1 MGCCAGS
8 DGWAPASQVNIKQLQ
23 GMQSSESVKISARQF
38 VHKLDEPIE
47 QHYRFIKQLGA
58 GSFGKV
64 YEAEHIA
71 TSQRRAVKEIIKSP
85 GSHEQQSQFLSEV
98 SILSTLDHPN
108 IVRVYELFETAEKYY
123 IAMELVVGGELFDFL
138 SQNRQLSEPVAARIM
153 AQVLGAVWY
162 CHQHKIVHRDLKPE
176 NLLLE
181 KMPNSHVDIAIKI
194 IDFGTS
200 CLMSPDNKLQ
210 QRIGTAYYIA
220 PEVLGMEYTEKCD
233 IWSCGVMLFVLL
245 CGYPPFN
252 GRTNMEVMS
261 KVRLGQFAFEGESW
275 APISD
280 EAKSL
285 IRRMLTKN
293 YENRPTAEDCLKD
306 PWLKKHQTAVSLSS
320 VAVMKSLNNLRTF
333 YIDNKLRRT
342 VIAFIAARLL
352 SSEATSELAAA
363 FKALDVNHD
372 GRLSREEMLTGY
384 ASIMPEEEA
393 REVVEQVL
401 LAADMDGSG
410 FIDFTEFVAGSMS
423 PKVLLSKRRLE
434 QAFKSLDTDGSGA
447 ITLAELRSG
456 LGLEH
461 NPELWEKLASEV
473 DQNGDGEIDL
483 QEFTKMM
490 MKASGN

>member
-1 MGCCAGS
+1 MGCCESS
-8 DGWAPASQVNIKQLQ
+8 DGWAPVPQVNRLQ
-23 GMQSSESVKISARQF
+23 SPEQIKISAQQF
-38 VHKLDEPIE
+38 VHKLEEPIE

-58 GSFGKV
+58 GSFGRV
-64 YEAEHIA
+64 YAAEHIK
-71 TSQRRAVKEIIKSP
+71 TNQRRAVKEIIKTPNSL
-85 GSHEQQSQFLSEV
+85 EEQSQFLTEV
-98 SILSTLDHPN
+98 SILRTLDHPS
-108 IVRVYELFETAEKYY
+108 IVRVYELFETVDKYY
-123 IAMELVVGGELFDFL
+123 IAMELVEGGELFDFL
-138 SQNRQLSEPVAARIM
+138 SQNRQLSEPVAVRIM

-181 KMPNSHVDIAIKI
+181 RVPKSHLDIAIKI

-200 CLMSPDNKLQ
+200 CLMSPDNKLK

-220 PEVLGMEYTEKCD
+220 PEVLSMEYTEKCD
-233 IWSCGVMLFVLL
+233 VWSCGVMLYVLL
-245 CGYPPFN
+245 SGYPPFN

-261 KVRLGQFAFEGESW
+261 KVRLGQFSFEGESW
-275 APISD
+275 ANISD
-280 EAKSL
+280 EGKNL

-293 YENRPTAEDCLKD
+293 YEFRPSAEECLKD
-306 PWLKKHQTAVSLSS
+306 PWLQKHQTAVSMSS

-363 FKALDVNHD
+363 FKALDLNHD

-384 ASIMPEEEA
+384 SSIMPEEEA

-401 LAADMDGSG
+401 AAADMDGSG

-434 QAFKSLDTDGSGA
+434 QAFKSLDRDGSGA
-447 ITLAELRSG
+447 ITLAELRTG
-456 LGLEH
+456 LGLES
-461 NPELWEKLASEV
+461 NQELWEKLASEV
-473 DQNGDGEIDL
+473 DQNGDGEID
-483 QEFTKMM
+483 QEEFTKMM
-490 MKASGN
+490 MKASGS